1 MKAREKITPCLW
13 FDGDAEEAAKFY
25 ISVFGGSI
33 RSVSHYGKNMHMP
46 EGTPL
51 LVEFD
56 IDGRQLQALN
66 GGPQYKFT
74 PALSLS
80 VTCAD
85 QEEVD
90 RLWKGLTADGGRE
103 VQCGWLQDKY
113 GLSWQI
119 VPARM
124 IEIMEDPDKQKVG
137 RAMAAMMQMIKL
149 DVAKLEAAYA
159 GTDGS

>member
-1 MKAREKITPCLW
+1 MNAREKITPCLW
-13 FDGDAEEAAKFY
+13 FDGNAEEAVKFY

-33 RSVSHYGKNMHMP
+33 RSMSRYGKNMHMP
-46 EGTPL
+46 EGTVL

-56 IDGRQLQALN
+56 IGGRHLQALN

-80 VTCAD
+80 VSCAD
-85 QEEVD
+85 QAEVD
-90 RLWKGLTADGGRE
+90 RLWARLTADGGHE

-113 GLSWQI
+113 GLSWQV

-124 IEIMEDPDKQKVG
+124 LEIMDDPDKQKVA
-137 RAMAAMMQMIKL
+137 RAMAAMMQMVKL
-149 DVAKLEAAYA
+149 DIAKLEAAFA
-159 GTDGS
+159 GNDGS

>member
-1 MKAREKITPCLW
+1 MTPREKITPCLW
-13 FDGDAEEAAKFY
+13 FNHEAEEAAKFY

-33 RSVSHYGKNMHMP
+33 RSVSHYSKNMHQP
-46 EGTPL
+46 EGTVL
-51 LVEFD
+51 MVEFD
-56 IDGRQLQALN
+56 IGGQQLQALN

-80 VTCAD
+80 VSCAD
-85 QEEVD
+85 QAEVD
-90 RLWKGLTADGGRE
+90 RLWDKLTADGGIE

-124 IEIMEDPDKQKVG
+124 LEILEDADQQKVA
-137 RAMAAMMQMIKL
+137 RVMAAMMQMVKL
-149 DVAKLEAAYA
+149 DIAKLEAAYN
-159 GTDGS
+159 GH